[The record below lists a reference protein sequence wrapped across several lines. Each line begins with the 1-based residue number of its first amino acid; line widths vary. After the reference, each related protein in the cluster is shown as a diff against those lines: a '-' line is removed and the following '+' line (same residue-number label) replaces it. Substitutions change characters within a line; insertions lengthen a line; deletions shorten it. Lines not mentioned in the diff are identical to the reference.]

1 MRILKNKI
9 LNKLP
14 IIETVIDSSKDT
26 PFIPTEPLPKNP
38 SQFFYFV
45 GSPGSG
51 KSTAMMSMLMSKK
64 PRMYRRYFDNVILV
78 SPSHTTLPK
87 KFINALDTKNI
98 HDKYDEDLI
107 KEIVTNLKEGQ
118 NENSLLILD
127 DSIRDINKSRSSI
140 LNKCILN
147 RRHCTY
153 NPDFDCN
160 ASLSIWVMSQKYNL
174 LDLSYRNA
182 ASIVFLWKTEN
193 NKEKKAIKE
202 ELMADLD
209 DKTANELLKK
219 AWEKKYN
226 FLMIKVNEPMNERYF
241 INFDKV
247 VFEDEDEIENDN
259 ENLNENLIIN
269 KSKN

>member
-1 MRILKNKI
+1 
-9 LNKLP
+9 
-14 IIETVIDSSKDT
+14 
-26 PFIPTEPLPKNP
+26 
-38 SQFFYFV
+38 
-45 GSPGSG
+45 
-51 KSTAMMSMLMSKK
+51 
-64 PRMYRRYFDNVILV
+64 
-78 SPSHTTLPK
+78 
-87 KFINALDTKNI
+87 
-98 HDKYDEDLI
+98 
-107 KEIVTNLKEGQ
+107 
-118 NENSLLILD
+118 
-127 DSIRDINKSRSSI
+127 
-140 LNKCILN
+140 
-147 RRHCTY
+147 
-153 NPDFDCN
+153 
-160 ASLSIWVMSQKYNL
+160 MSQKYNL

-202 ELMADLD
+202 ELMSDLD